1 MDEWI
6 EGWNGGWVDEDRQN
20 CQMDQWCHHGTISED
35 DRQTDRYTIY
45 VLDIHIYRWL
55 VKKGKTQK
63 AYSVLKKVRHGVSES
78 DIREEIADIEFTVQD
93 SKSSSIVEIFRDLF
107 RWRIFER

>member
-1 MDEWI
+1 MKIDRITRWI
-6 EGWNGGWVDEDRQN
+6 SGAIMELFLKMIDK
-20 CQMDQWCHHGTISED
+20 
-35 DRQTDRYTIY
+35 QTDTLSI
-45 VLDIHIYRWL
+45 LDINIYRWL
-55 VKKGKTQK
+55 VKKGKAQK

-93 SKSSSIVEIFRDLF
+93 SKSSSIIEIFRDLF

>member
-1 MDEWI
+1 MDL
-6 EGWNGGWVDEDRQN
+6 
-20 CQMDQWCHHGTISED
+20 WCYHGTIPED
-35 DRQTDRYTIY
+35 DRQIDRYTIY
-45 VLDIHIYRWL
+45 LLNIHTCIYRWL

-93 SKSSSIVEIFRDLF
+93 SKSNSILEIFRDLF